1 MKLKPETVLRR
12 RVELQVALRYQTELL
27 DLRAQLS
34 RAQSELAEER
44 LKRLLPAERCACP
57 SDALKCA
64 CTWCKLSA
72 EAANYCEGVRP
83 AAAILSGSVPDRAF
97 VSP

>member
-1 MKLKPETVLRR
+1 MKPETVLRR

-27 DLRAQLS
+27 ELRTQLA

-64 CTWCKLSA
+64 CVWCQLSA
-72 EAANYCEGVRP
+72 D
-83 AAAILSGSVPDRAF
+83 AAALCTIARPGAVIMGDGVPDRAF
-97 VSP
+97 VSPQG

>member
-27 DLRAQLS
+27 DLRTQLS

-64 CTWCKLSA
+64 CNWCELSA
-72 EAANYCEGVRP
+72 EAAALCEGVRP
-83 AAAILSGSVPDRAF
+83 AAVLLGDGVPDRAF